1 MSFRGRTRST
11 WQQGHQED
19 TEVSELSSDNISS
32 RSPSVETVA
41 AVEVDDEATDQL
53 SLKLNRLT
61 EKLCRYESHK
71 YFITKCLK
79 DKLIPEGF
87 YSLEPSIGNHD
98 DEFLQE
104 WYEDLNNFLLTR
116 MEKTVQFCDKTIT
129 TTKSNINQIEE
140 DLRKKTA
147 PSNFKEV
154 REEVKKNKDGY
165 SAQLTQRKN
174 KKFHNLK
181 FKGNRRAGNRNNH
194 TDFSSNHTIQPNAT
208 TNIQTR
214 PSYSQVVQT
223 TQPIFS
229 KPPPLRRETNTRYFN
244 QRQLQQTTNQGR
256 VNFTLGR
263 QQEVKPA
270 TFSGSQKS
278 TPFRGQQNEPSKNA
292 VPAPAQTGDMNAI
305 FTNTMQQLSHAA
317 EAITALEKFFRQNF
331 SENRTE
337 EEQ

>member
-1 MSFRGRTRST
+1 M
-11 WQQGHQED
+11 
-19 TEVSELSSDNISS
+19 
-32 RSPSVETVA
+32 
-41 AVEVDDEATDQL
+41 
-53 SLKLNRLT
+53 
-61 EKLCRYESHK
+61 
-71 YFITKCLK
+71 
-79 DKLIPEGF
+79 
-87 YSLEPSIGNHD
+87 
-98 DEFLQE
+98 
-104 WYEDLNNFLLTR
+104 
-116 MEKTVQFCDKTIT
+116 
-129 TTKSNINQIEE
+129 
-140 DLRKKTA
+140 
-147 PSNFKEV
+147 
-154 REEVKKNKDGY
+154 KKNKDRY

-181 FKGNRRAGNRNNH
+181 FKGNHRAGNRNNH

-229 KPPPLRRETNTRYFN
+229 KLPPLRREKNTRYFN

-278 TPFRGQQNEPSKNA
+278 TPFRGQQNNEPSKNA
-292 VPAPAQTGDMNAI
+292 VPAPAQIGDMNVI
-305 FTNTMQQLSHAA
+305 FTNTMRQLSHAA

-337 EEQ
+337 AEQ

>member
-1 MSFRGRTRST
+1 
-11 WQQGHQED
+11 
-19 TEVSELSSDNISS
+19 
-32 RSPSVETVA
+32 
-41 AVEVDDEATDQL
+41 
-53 SLKLNRLT
+53 
-61 EKLCRYESHK
+61 
-71 YFITKCLK
+71 
-79 DKLIPEGF
+79 
-87 YSLEPSIGNHD
+87 
-98 DEFLQE
+98 
-104 WYEDLNNFLLTR
+104 

-140 DLRKKTA
+140 VLRKKTA

-174 KKFHNLK
+174 KNFHNLK

-229 KPPPLRRETNTRYFN
+229 KPPPLRIEKNTRYFN

-278 TPFRGQQNEPSKNA
+278 TSFGGQQNEPSKNA
-292 VPAPAQTGDMNAI
+292 VPALAQTGDMNVI

-317 EAITALEKFFRQNF
+317 EAITALENSFVKTSQKTGQKRNS
-331 SENRTE
+331 SESHQE
-337 EEQ
+337 SI